1 MMWFLKGIIQ
11 LVSIKQAKP
20 FEVIRKIYEQTFR
33 SFEKKKKINHETFFL
48 K

>member
-33 SFEKKKKINHETFFL
+33 SFEKKKKLIMKPFF
-48 K
+48 